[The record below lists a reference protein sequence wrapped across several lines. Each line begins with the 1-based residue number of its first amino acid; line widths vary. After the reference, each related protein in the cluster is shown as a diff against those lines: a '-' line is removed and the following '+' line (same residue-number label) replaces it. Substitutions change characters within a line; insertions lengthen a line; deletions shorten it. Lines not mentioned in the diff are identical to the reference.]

1 MRNYDLDHNL
11 EKVFC
16 NQCKKELKVEKGI
29 IKEGCFQG
37 DTVWNY
43 FSGQDGA
50 RHRFDFCEACY
61 LRKIRAFQIP
71 VTEEEETELL

>member
-37 DTVWNY
+37 DTVWNTT
-43 FSGQDGA
+43 SC
-50 RHRFDFCEACY
+50 HI
-61 LRKIRAFQIP
+61 L
-71 VTEEEETELL
+71 